1 MKWCAI
7 HSSNEGCC
15 YTASHPKITVLCV
28 SLALSLY
35 FYVSVK
41 RMHSKSDCTKYTKIE
56 LFSVCRYYSLIQV
69 SEYDEFLLSTLE
81 LGRSLE
87 LLEREGEGKPFDENA
102 CSALGQWPSFKH
114 NIFFVVK
121 CAKTSMRWPN
131 NQTNF
136 LSVWIWCHCL
146 SPKCVHCQLPV
157 VANIIDAFSK
167 FCMGNIVSS
176 LLCTLIEKIDDDKE
190 YQPLVSI

>member
-35 FYVSVK
+35 IYVSVK
-41 RMHSKSDCTKYTKIE
+41 RMHSKSDCNKVYQNRAV
-56 LFSVCRYYSLIQV
+56 FSLSI
-69 SEYDEFLLSTLE
+69 LLSHSGFRIWWISFEYVGTSAII
-81 LGRSLE
+81 GITRTIRR
-87 LLEREGEGKPFDENA
+87 REGEGKPFDENA

-176 LLCTLIEKIDDDKE
+176 LLKKSMTTKNTNH
-190 YQPLVSI
+190 